1 VDGDRESQ
9 VDDRFPEGDEMAP
22 ASGTNKRRSRRKS
35 NNGSARAASQT
46 AVAPVADRG
55 SARSVEDKITPAD
68 LRELLAGLR
77 DLRDGDFGVR
87 LSESTHPLMSDIAH
101 AFNDVASRNE
111 RMTRELER
119 ISDIVGRQG
128 DMTARVSLEGMTGG
142 WADSAGALNALV
154 TDLVAPTIEVAR
166 VIKAVAAGDLSQKMV
181 LEIEGKSVQGEF
193 LRIGT
198 TVNTMVDQLNGFASE
213 VTRVAREVGTDG
225 KLGGQA
231 HVPGVAGA
239 WKDLTDNVNYMAS
252 NLTNQVRNIADVT
265 TAVAKGDLSRKITV
279 DVRGELLELKNTVNT
294 MVDQLNGF
302 ASEVTR
308 VAREVGTKGQLGGQA
323 DVPGVAGTWK
333 DLTDSVNGM
342 AGNLTVQLR
351 DVSGVATAI
360 ASGDLTRKI
369 TVEAQGE
376 ILQIKDVINKMVDSL
391 SIFAGEVTRVARE
404 VGAEGR
410 LGGQAQVPGVAGT
423 WKDLTDNV
431 NFMASSLTTQVRNIA
446 DVTTAVA
453 KGDLSKKITVDVKG
467 EVLAL
472 KDTIN
477 TMVDQLSGFASE
489 VTRVAKEVGS
499 EGRLGGQANVPGVA
513 GTWKDLTDNVNV
525 LAGNLT
531 TQVRNIAQVTTAVA
545 RGDLSQKITVDVRG
559 ELSELKDTINGM
571 VDRLRVFADEVTR
584 VAREVGSEGR
594 LGGQAL
600 VPGVGG
606 TWKDLTE
613 NVNAMASNLT
623 NQVRNIADV
632 TTAVAKGD
640 LSLKITVDARGEIL
654 ELKNTVNTMVDQLN
668 AFAGE
673 VTRVAREVGTEGKLG
688 GQAKVPGAGGVW
700 RDLTDNVNG
709 MASNLTN
716 QVRNI
721 ADVTTATAKGD
732 LSRKITVDARG
743 EILELKNTVNTMVDQ
758 LNAFADEVTRV
769 AKEVGTEGKL
779 GGQAEVPG
787 VAGTW
792 KDLTDSVN
800 LLANNLT
807 VQVRSI
813 ADVATA
819 VTRGDLSRQ
828 ITVQAQG
835 ELNEL
840 KNNINQMIGN
850 LKNTTEANA
859 EQDWLKTNLAK
870 FSRMMQGQKDLDTVA
885 RLIMSELTPLVQ
897 ARQGA
902 FFIMQQENGSGGALR
917 LIASYAYKERKH
929 LNNVWHM
936 GEGLVGQAALEKK
949 PILLSNVPS
958 DYIQI
963 TSGLGEAPPKN
974 IIVLPILFEGEV
986 KAVVELASFLP
997 FSQIHQTFL
1006 DQLQESIGVVLN
1018 MIAANMRTEEL
1029 LQQSQK
1035 LTQEL
1040 QSQSEELKRQQD
1052 ELRHSN
1058 SELEQQAR
1066 TLKQSEEML
1075 KDQQEELQQ
1084 VNEELEEKA
1093 SLLAEQNK
1101 KVEQKNSEVESARVA
1116 LEEKAEQ
1123 LALSSR
1129 YKSEFLANMSHELR
1143 TPLNSLLILAR
1154 LMSENKD
1161 GNLSA
1166 KQIEYANTILSSGT
1180 DLLNLINDV
1189 LDLSKVEA
1197 GKMEV
1202 NPTELA
1208 VTDVRDLV
1216 DRSFRPLA
1224 DQKQLGFAVEVQ
1236 PGTPAR
1242 IVTDGQR
1249 LNQVLKNLLSNAFK
1263 FTQQGSVTLTIR
1275 AAEKGRRF
1283 ANSTLDSANAVIAFA
1298 VSDTGIGIPKD
1309 KQRLIF
1315 EAFQQA
1321 DGTTSR
1327 KYGGTGLGLSISREI
1342 ARLLGG
1348 EIRVESTPDV
1358 GSTFTLFL
1366 PDKYAGDSGP
1376 GISEL
1381 PGIGDRG
1388 VGIGGER
1395 RPARPLPRRP
1405 LPSPRRD
1412 LRAEAAPLPNGSNT
1426 NQASATS
1433 GPAIAEP
1440 VEEQTEE
1447 PTQTD
1452 EGWRDETGASSS
1464 QSPVPTP
1471 QSPPDDRNAIEPG
1484 DRVVLIVEN
1493 DLNFARV
1500 LLEMAREK
1508 GFLGLIALDGE
1519 TGITLAHEY
1528 KPDAITLDIDMP
1540 GIDGWQVL
1548 DHLKHNPDTRHIPVH
1563 IISGVDRRQQGL
1575 MAGAIAYL
1583 EKPVE
1588 KASLDEAFGHIRSF
1602 IDNRVKRLMIV
1613 EDDENQQRSMV
1624 ELIGDDDIEIVT
1636 VRSGEDALEE
1646 LHRGHFD
1653 CMVLDLGLGGGMNG
1667 FDLLERVKS
1676 DQRQTIREV
1685 PIIIYTGRDL
1695 SQAEETRLRK
1705 YAETIIVKDVKSPE
1719 RLLDETALFLHRVEA
1734 KLPENK
1740 RRMLEQLHNTDAV
1753 FAGKRVLIVDD
1764 DVRNIFSLTS
1774 VLESHGMNVAF
1785 SENGRDALATLENGP
1800 DVDLVLMDVMM
1811 PEMDGYET
1819 TRAIRQNPRFRT
1831 LPIIALTAKAMK
1843 GDREKCIAAGAS
1855 DYITK
1860 PVDTE
1865 QLLSLMRVWLYR

>member
-1 VDGDRESQ
+1 VID
-9 VDDRFPEGDEMAP
+9 EGEP
-22 ASGTNKRRSRRKS
+22 SRGERSD
-35 NNGSARAASQT
+35 A
-46 AVAPVADRG
+46 
-55 SARSVEDKITPAD
+55 ITPAD
-68 LRELLAGLR
+68 LNALLAGLR
-77 DLRDGDFGVR
+77 DLRSGDFAVR
-87 LSESTHPLMSDIAH
+87 LPRSRHPLMADIVAT
-101 AFNDVASRNE
+101 FNDVASRNE
-111 RMTRELER
+111 RMAKELGR
-119 ISDIVGRQG
+119 ISDIVGRKG
-128 DMTARVSLEGMTGG
+128 DMTARVSLDGMTGG
-142 WADSAGALNALV
+142 WADSAGALNSLV
-154 TDLVAPTIEVAR
+154 TDLVAPTTEVAR

-181 LEIEGKSVQGEF
+181 LEIDGKSVQGEF

-198 TVNTMVDQLNGFASE
+198 TVNTMVDQLNAFASE
-213 VTRVAREVGTDG
+213 VTRVAKEVGTEG

-231 HVPGVAGA
+231 QVPGVAGA

-308 VAREVGTKGQLGGQA
+308 VAREVGTEGKLGGQA
-323 DVPGVAGTWK
+323 SVPGVAGTWK

-410 LGGQAQVPGVAGT
+410 LGGQAHVPGVAGT

-446 DVTTAVA
+446 EVTTAVA

-467 EVLAL
+467 EVLDL
-472 KDTIN
+472 KTTIN
-477 TMVDQLSGFASE
+477 VMVDQLSGFAAE

-559 ELSELKDTINGM
+559 EILELKNTVNTM
-571 VDRLRVFADEVTR
+571 VDQLNSFADEVTR

-594 LGGQAL
+594 LGGQA
-600 VPGVGG
+600 
-606 TWKDLTE
+606 
-613 NVNAMASNLT
+613 
-623 NQVRNIADV
+623 
-632 TTAVAKGD
+632 
-640 LSLKITVDARGEIL
+640 
-654 ELKNTVNTMVDQLN
+654 
-668 AFAGE
+668 
-673 VTRVAREVGTEGKLG
+673 
-688 GQAKVPGAGGVW
+688 KVPGAAGVW

-721 ADVTTATAKGD
+721 ADVTTAVAKGD

-743 EILELKNTVNTMVDQ
+743 EILELKSTVNTMVDQ

-835 ELNEL
+835 ELDEL
-840 KNNINQMIGN
+840 KKNINQMIAN
-850 LKNTTEANA
+850 LKGTTEANA

-902 FFIMQQENGSGGALR
+902 FFIMQQENGNGAGLR

-929 LNNVWHM
+929 LNNVWHL

-949 PILLSNVPS
+949 PILLTNVPS

-963 TSGLGEAPPKN
+963 TSGLGEAPPRN

-1052 ELRHSN
+1052 ELRRSN
-1058 SELEQQAR
+1058 AELEQQAR

-1101 KVEQKNSEVESARVA
+1101 KVEQKNSEVEASRVA

-1123 LALSSR
+1123 LSVSSR

-1154 LMSENKD
+1154 LLQENKD
-1161 GNLSA
+1161 GNLTG

-1202 NPTELA
+1202 NPVEVS

-1216 DRSFRPLA
+1216 EKSFRPVA
-1224 DQKQLGFAVEVQ
+1224 DQKQLGFSVEVQ
-1236 PGTPAR
+1236 PGTTAR
-1242 IVTDGQR
+1242 IITDGQR

-1263 FTQQGSVTLTIR
+1263 FTQQGHVTLTIR
-1275 AAEKGRRF
+1275 SAERGRRF
-1283 ANSTLDSANAVIAFA
+1283 ANSALDNANSVIAFA

-1321 DGTTSR
+1321 DGTTNR

-1342 ARLLGG
+1342 AKLLGG
-1348 EIRVESTPDV
+1348 EIRVESTPGV

-1366 PDKYAGDSGP
+1366 PDKFDGGNLGPTARSLGNWDWGLGTGDSASGRR
-1376 GISEL
+1376 
-1381 PGIGDRG
+1381 GD
-1388 VGIGGER
+1388 GGSK
-1395 RPARPLPRRP
+1395 PRRRSP
-1405 LPSPRRD
+1405 RAAQPRQLAPSPRPV
-1412 LRAEAAPLPNGSNT
+1412 ASIPAATPNETALGG
-1426 NQASATS
+1426 SATVAPETLADDS
-1433 GPAIAEP
+1433 VIDQSVDEDEWSDTEAGPA
-1440 VEEQTEE
+1440 
-1447 PTQTD
+1447 
-1452 EGWRDETGASSS
+1452 G
-1464 QSPVPTP
+1464 SPVPSP
-1471 QSPPDDRNAIEPG
+1471 QSPPDDRDAIQPS

-1500 LLEMAREK
+1500 LLEMAHEK

-1540 GIDGWQVL
+1540 GVDGWQVL
-1548 DHLKHNPDTRHIPVH
+1548 DRLKHSTDTRHIPVH
-1563 IISGVDRRQQGL
+1563 IITGIDRRQQGL

-1583 EKPVE
+1583 EKPVD
-1588 KASLDEAFGHIRSF
+1588 KAKLDEAFGHIRSF

-1613 EDDENQQRSMV
+1613 EDDADQQRSMV

-1653 CMVLDLGLGGGMNG
+1653 CMVLDLGLGGGMTG

-1676 DQRQTIREV
+1676 DQRQAVREI
-1685 PIIIYTGRDL
+1685 PIIIYTGREL
-1695 SQAEETRLRK
+1695 SQQEETRLRK

-1753 FAGKRVLIVDD
+1753 FSGKNVLIVDD

-1785 SENGRDALATLENGP
+1785 AENGRDALARLDSGP

-1819 TRAIRQNPRFRT
+1819 TRAIRQDPRFRS

-1855 DYITK
+1855 DYIMK